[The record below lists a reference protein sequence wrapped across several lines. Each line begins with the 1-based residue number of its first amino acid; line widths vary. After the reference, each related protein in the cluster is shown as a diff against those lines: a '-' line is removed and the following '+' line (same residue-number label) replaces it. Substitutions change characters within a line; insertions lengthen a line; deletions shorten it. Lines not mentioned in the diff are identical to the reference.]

1 MCGILGY
8 LSPTKNINIAD
19 FSSMLYKL
27 KHRGQDSCGISILN
41 NSNLETIK
49 KNNFDNLN
57 DVIYRHYNTSFNS
70 LLGHV
75 RYITSSKDAPI
86 IQPCKSK
93 NNLGFYSFVFNGNIP
108 THLYKEYNHYT
119 SDTQLIL
126 DFFNKNTN
134 NHVIWETLL
143 EEFLNTFRRSYSL
156 IIQTK
161 EGFYVIRDQ
170 LGVRPLYYL
179 KKTKNTYIFSSESC
193 VFTKE
198 EINSNELVEVKSG
211 EIISL
216 KNGLMVKTQINPKNK
231 YLSEAHCLFEYIYFL
246 KKESSFENIAV
257 VDYRYSVGEK
267 MGLLD
272 KKYFKN
278 IQEIGESKNKPIVI
292 GIPNTGNDY
301 AISYADSVE
310 LPFKEYIVKNK
321 SVGRTFIL
329 KNNEERTKISMRK
342 YIFDDRLK
350 GKDVILVD
358 DSLVRGVT
366 MRTLISQLTEFGVG
380 NIHIRIMSPPVISPC
395 NYGIDIP
402 TKEELIYNTYPGE
415 KEMTD
420 YLGCQSIKYFNLEH
434 HKEVVPDYEKK
445 CIDCFSPNPKYDW

>member
-8 LSPTKNINIAD
+8 LSSTKKIYISE

-27 KHRGQDSCGISILN
+27 KHRGQDSCGISILK

-49 KNNFDNLN
+49 DNNFDNLN

-75 RYITSSKDAPI
+75 RYITSSKDVPI
-86 IQPCKSK
+86 IQPCKST
-93 NNLGFYSFVFNGNIP
+93 NTLGDYSLIFNGNIP
-108 THLYKEYNHYT
+108 THLYKEYENYT

-126 DFFNKNTN
+126 DFLNKNTN
-134 NHVIWETLL
+134 KHVLWETLL
-143 EEFLNTFRRSYSL
+143 DDFMNTFRRSYSL

-161 EGFYVIRDQ
+161 YGFYIIRDRV
-170 LGVRPLYYL
+170 GVRPLYYL
-179 KKTKNTYIFSSESC
+179 KKSKDTYIFSSESC

-198 EINSNELVEVKSG
+198 EIDNNELVEVRSG

-216 KNGLMVKTQINPKNK
+216 KNGLIVKSQFNPKNK

-257 VDYRYSVGEK
+257 VDYRYGVGEK

-272 KKYFKN
+272 RKYFNELHKVNKN
-278 IQEIGESKNKPIVI
+278 EPIVI
-292 GIPNTGNDY
+292 GIPKTGNDY
-301 AISYADSVE
+301 ANSYADSVG
-310 LPFKEYIVKNK
+310 LPFKEYIVKK
-321 SVGRTFIL
+321 KGVGRTFIL

-342 YIFDDRLK
+342 YIFDERLK

-366 MRTLISQLTEFGVG
+366 MRTLITQLTVFGVSD
-380 NIHIRIMSPPVISPC
+380 IHIRIMSPPVISPC

-402 TKEELIYNTYPGE
+402 TKEELIYNTYPGDN
-415 KEMTD
+415 EMAK
-420 YLGCQSIKYFNLEH
+420 YLGCETIKYFNIEH
-434 HKEVVPDYEKK
+434 HREVVPEYDKK
-445 CIDCFSPNPKYDW
+445 CIDCFTPNPIYDW